1 MDVTTRR
8 ELARRALAGYVS
20 GPEASTRATARALA
34 KIDDAQAVVLVEG
47 VSDQIA
53 VETAAVARGRELVA
67 EGVVIAP
74 IGGRTRSGASWRRCP
89 RWAPGCDWLLCAT
102 CARRRIFRRGLVATE
117 VVSPR
122 SPADPQYVG
131 LFVCVDD
138 LEDELIRAVGAAGVE
153 ALFDAQGDL
162 SSFRSLQS
170 QPAWRGREP
179 EAQMRRFLG
188 SGSGR
193 KLRYA
198 RLLVEEA
205 AGRGTSCL
213 VRSTPC
219 SPRSDRPGQRCCTRK
234 GV

>member
-8 ELARRALAGYVS
+8 ELARQALDGYAS

-34 KIDDAQAVVLVEG
+34 RIDQALAVVLVEG

-53 VETAAVARGRELVA
+53 VETAAVARGRDLLA
-67 EGVVIAP
+67 EGIVVAP
-74 IGGRTRSGASWRRCP
+74 IGGAHAIRRFLATLPPLGAGVRL
-89 RWAPGCDWLLCAT
+89 AALCDL
-102 CARRRIFRRGLVATE
+102 REERIFRRGLAATQGA
-117 VVSPR
+117 SPR
-122 SPADPQYVG
+122 APEGLQYVG

-153 ALFDAQGDL
+153 ALYDAQGDL

-170 QPAWRGREP
+170 QPAWRGRAP

-205 AGRGTSCL
+205 AGRQ
-213 VRSTPC
+213 VM
-219 SPRSDRPGQRCCTRK
+219 PGPLDALLATL
-234 GV
+234 